1 MSGLGHYWILLLKG
15 TEVTLELTAL
25 SLVVSLVLGT
35 LIAVLQGRAS
45 RPVRAVIRAYIE
57 LVRGLPAILQL
68 MLLFFGLTQ
77 FGIFLSPMVASAI
90 WLCFYGTAYASVIVR
105 TGINGVPKGQLEAAT
120 ALGLR
125 RYQTLRRVVLP
136 LALMAMIPPLTNFSV
151 LQLKNT
157 TLIYFIG
164 GTDILYQA
172 QLGASATDRPGPIYL
187 MAAVIYIVLNG
198 SIGRIGSY
206 LERVT
211 TRALR

>member
-1 MSGLGHYWILLLKG
+1 MSGRAKWA
-15 TEVTLELTAL
+15 ELRL
-25 SLVVSLVLGT
+25 HW
-35 LIAVLQGRAS
+35 RAS

-105 TGINGVPKGQLEAAT
+105 TGINGVPKGQLEASM

-136 LALMAMIPPLTNFSV
+136 QALMALIPPLTNFSV
-151 LQLKNT
+151 LQ
-157 TLIYFIG
+157 FIG

-198 SIGRIGSY
+198 SIGRIGAY

>member
-1 MSGLGHYWILLLKG
+1 MSGLGRYWILLLKG
-15 TEVTLELTAL
+15 TEVTLVLTAL

-35 LIAVLQGRAS
+35 LIAVLQGRSS

-105 TGINGVPKGQLEAAT
+105 TGINGVPKGQLEASM

-136 LALMAMIPPLTNFSV
+136 QALMALIPPLTNFSV

-198 SIGRIGSY
+198 SIGRIGAY